1 MASVEGSPGCA
12 DGGQK
17 ESVTPLEDLPL
28 VLKET
33 TAPLNFCG
41 LTPCHFGISAKS
53 FTPAT
58 SSNSKDKSRLAQMK
72 ARRRSTIGV
81 RGSPE
86 TNSLI
91 RFMAHNR
98 MKTPPPSQT
107 PEPVKSSPFLPRV
120 ASTLKQKMASFQ
132 SLMDVADDEACDLA
146 PRRDGDAGGC
156 IKTRGYLSDGSAHD
170 GEKEN
175 RPSASP
181 AGRRSAR
188 PVAPPQACRLQIR
201 EAGAPVLH
209 SSAGKGGLL
218 EDLPPPS
225 EAQAVLVPSPLPP
238 AFKLPACSIPE
249 SQQEVDFELESLRQP
264 DGPAAAAAAAAAA
277 APSSHQLDALPSDS
291 EMKPAGADASVA
303 AVKAKK
309 KKTKSVRFGGPL
321 SPEFFDRHLPPSTPL
336 QKGGTPARA
345 PTPGG
350 ALRSALKTPQRSD
363 DDAAAAAATHP
374 DLDVLSAFGASP
386 VLKMPRNRR
395 MASVGED
402 EDGQIFQRTIEEME
416 AEMTADGEYWS
427 DAQPLNLNNAFH
439 EESEAQ
445 SLAEAESEAT
455 VDPQTDERT
464 SVPEE
469 PEEQQQQQQ
478 LEAKVEPPLRR
489 KPSRKRPAPEGEAPA
504 EAPPRSSSRKR
515 KHLVESEP
523 VKRSKR
529 SSAEAAS
536 GKIKSSAVTR
546 RWSKDV
552 DRSLYS
558 SRAYASKN
566 PVLSPI
572 TESLSFSTRPPSTSG
587 AGSEVTLEKVRES
600 PSEGEVPTTEASGL
614 LEQEVVDES
623 AECREESTPAERD
636 GETPETMTETRREV
650 EAGSCD
656 AATAPAAGRRAG
668 SEGGWEAPTSDSGSP
683 ALRSPAPRKTKR
695 GRRSSTHR
703 SELKLA
709 VEHQSSC
716 EVEEKKSRV
725 EEEEKRRRSVSSG
738 SGSQEEGKEA
748 GLASWQSD
756 FDCEDV
762 FRPVAGGGGGGG
774 EGRRSVRRSLRNRS
788 GAEGGGGGGGQ
799 GLAWL
804 PPSPTDHTAE
814 PRRRT
819 RGRRLSSSQPV

>member
-1 MASVEGSPGCA
+1 MDKRFKMASVEGNPGCA

-53 FTPAT
+53 FTPAN

-91 RFMAHNR
+91 RFMAQNR

-132 SLMDVADDEACDLA
+132 YLMDVADDEDCDLA
-146 PRRDGDAGGC
+146 PRQDSDAGGC
-156 IKTRGYLSDGSAHD
+156 IKTRDASAHD

-181 AGRRSAR
+181 AARCSAR
-188 PVAPPQACRLQIR
+188 PVAPPEACRLQIR

-209 SSAGKGGLL
+209 SSAEKGGLL

-225 EAQAVLVPSPLPP
+225 EAQAVLIPSPLPP

-264 DGPAAAAAAAAAA
+264 DGPAAAAAAA
-277 APSSHQLDALPSDS
+277 PSSHLLGALPSDS

-303 AVKAKK
+303 DFKAKK
-309 KKTKSVRFGGPL
+309 KKKSVRFGGPL

-363 DDAAAAAATHP
+363 DDAAAAHP

-445 SLAEAESEAT
+445 SLAEAEAEAT

-469 PEEQQQQQQ
+469 PEEPELQQQQ

-504 EAPPRSSSRKR
+504 EAPTRSSSRKR

-572 TESLSFSTRPPSTSG
+572 TESLSFSTRPPSTSS

-614 LEQEVVDES
+614 LEQEVGDES
-623 AECREESTPAERD
+623 PECREESTPAERD
-636 GETPETMTETRREV
+636 GETPETVTETRQEV

-656 AATAPAAGRRAG
+656 AGTAAAAGRRAG
-668 SEGGWEAPTSDSGSP
+668 SGGGREAPTSDSGSP

-703 SELKLA
+703 SELKLQ

-716 EVEEKKSRV
+716 EVEEKKIRV
-725 EEEEKRRRSVSSG
+725 EEEEEKHRRSVSSD
-738 SGSQEEGKEA
+738 SGSQEEWKEA
-748 GLASWQSD
+748 GLAPWQSN

-762 FRPVAGGGGGGG
+762 FRPVASSGGG

-788 GAEGGGGGGGQ
+788 GVESGGGGGQ

-819 RGRRLSSSQPV
+819 RGRRLSSSQPA